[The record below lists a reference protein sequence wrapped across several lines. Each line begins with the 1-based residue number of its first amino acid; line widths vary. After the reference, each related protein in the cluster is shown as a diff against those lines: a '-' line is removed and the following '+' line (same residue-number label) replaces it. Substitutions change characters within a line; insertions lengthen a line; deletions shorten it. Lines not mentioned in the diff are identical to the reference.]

1 MVPLAR
7 KAHLKNCAPYG
18 RFIAARAIARVLHAP
33 RTRRRTQRH
42 DNKHQR
48 EGTMFIQGFSTA
60 ITSYAATKSVTS
72 AAVASASP
80 SNAGNTASDTK
91 LTLSDR
97 AQALAGLTA
106 EDVQARLDAIK
117 AKPATQRSDEDG
129 EFLRTHD
136 ERLAQLNAPGAK
148 AWSADDLDYVQ
159 KAAGMVNTM
168 SKLSPSEKQLYDD
181 LVSQGKTD
189 AAHGLAL
196 VALSRMGSGEVTL
209 GNGQSFDPKT
219 TEVTPGNIRQ
229 LFSQM
234 FVDSDGSSGRAF
246 DALASAL
253 DEKA

>member
-1 MVPLAR
+1 
-7 KAHLKNCAPYG
+7 
-18 RFIAARAIARVLHAP
+18 
-33 RTRRRTQRH
+33 
-42 DNKHQR
+42 
-48 EGTMFIQGFSTA
+48 MFIQGFSTA
-60 ITSYAATKSVTS
+60 ATSYATTKSVNNAAATS
-72 AAVASASP
+72 ASRT
-80 SNAGNTASDTK
+80 NAGNTVSDTK

-97 AQALAGLTA
+97 AQSLAGLTA
-106 EDVQARLDAIK
+106 DDVQAKLDAIK
-117 AKPATQRSDEDG
+117 AKPATQRSEEDG

-136 ERLAQLNAPGAK
+136 ERLSQLTAPGAK

-189 AAHGLAL
+189 AANGLAL
-196 VALSRMGSGEVTL
+196 VALSRMGNEQVNL
-209 GNGQSFDPKT
+209 GNGQTFDPNT
-219 TEVTPGNIRQ
+219 TAVTPDNIRQ